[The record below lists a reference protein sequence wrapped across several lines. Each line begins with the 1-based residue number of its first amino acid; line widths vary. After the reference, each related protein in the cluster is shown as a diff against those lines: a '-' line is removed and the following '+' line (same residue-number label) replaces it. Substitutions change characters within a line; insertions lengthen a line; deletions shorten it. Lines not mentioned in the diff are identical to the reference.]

1 MVDQEAGHAGAVQHL
16 WYGHQNAPNS
26 SDYEHP
32 WKAIKAVAACDGQ
45 LSDAERLYLVGKMTS
60 IATPPD
66 VVKKVLAFDEGSSAV
81 GALLDGIQVPP
92 DYRPGVGTWVVYE
105 ALSVAMA
112 DGELAEGETE
122 AVRAAAEK
130 MGVSADAVDALT
142 YQVRQESS
150 LRQRRIELLNSTI
163 PGEFRFEHD

>member
-1 MVDQEAGHAGAVQHL
+1 MADQDAGYAGAVQHL

-26 SDYEHP
+26 SDYEHA

-45 LSDAERLYLVGKMTS
+45 LSEAERLYLVGKMS
-60 IATPPD
+60 AIATPPD
-66 VVKKVLAFDEGSSAV
+66 VVRSVLAFDEGSSAV
-81 GALLDGIQVPP
+81 SALLDGIQVPAE
-92 DYRPGVGTWVVYE
+92 YRPGVGAWVVYE

-112 DGELAEGETE
+112 DGELAEGEAE

-130 MGVSADAVDALT
+130 VGVGADTVDELT

-150 LRQRRIELLNSTI
+150 LRERRIELLNSTI
-163 PGEFRFEHD
+163 PGDFRFEHD